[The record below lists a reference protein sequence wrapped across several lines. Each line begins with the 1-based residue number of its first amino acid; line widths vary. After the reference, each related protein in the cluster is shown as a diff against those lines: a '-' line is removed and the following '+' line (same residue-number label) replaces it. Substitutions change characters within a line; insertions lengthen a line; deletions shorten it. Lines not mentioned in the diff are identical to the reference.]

1 MVPQSLNPLFHC
13 NVPLIWCK
21 YSPKRI
27 VNGLNLT
34 VWIDCKEAI
43 PEVPM
48 VAFRKPE
55 NLAQYLVRARFTEA
69 PKEKAAGTSNCSS
82 KSCQICN
89 YFYVGNTFCNKR
101 NGKELKIN

>member
-1 MVPQSLNPLFHC
+1 M
-13 NVPLIWCK
+13 
-21 YSPKRI
+21 
-27 VNGLNLT
+27 NGLNLT

-48 VAFRKPE
+48 VGFRKPE
-55 NLAQYLVRARFTEA
+55 NLAQYLVRSARFTEA
-69 PKEKAAGTSNCSS
+69 PKEKAAGTLNCSS

-89 YFYVGNTFCNKR
+89 YFYVGNTFCSKR

>member
-1 MVPQSLNPLFHC
+1 M
-13 NVPLIWCK
+13 
-21 YSPKRI
+21 
-27 VNGLNLT
+27 NGLNLT

-48 VAFRKPE
+48 VAFRKPK

-89 YFYVGNTFCNKR
+89 YVGNTFCNKR